1 MLQHKGL
8 FKLSVVG
15 MTAVVGILVNGIS
28 AKAEETILNQS
39 HNKVKVEY
47 RLAQHPKPPTCI
59 KTLVDQLHKHS
70 VIYQALAK
78 RWEGERRLTY
88 RACVRGASPTHCE
101 KILWQPNP
109 YKKRILLTNKQ
120 IWMLE
125 QRYDY
130 Y

>member
-1 MLQHKGL
+1 MLRHKGL
-8 FKLSVVG
+8 MKLSAVG
-15 MTAVVGILVNGIS
+15 MTVIVSILVNGIS

-39 HNKVKVEY
+39 DNKVKVEY
-47 RLAQHPKPPTCI
+47 TLAQHHPQPMCI
-59 KTLVDQLHKHS
+59 KTLVDKLHKHS
-70 VIYQALAK
+70 VIYQALAR
-78 RWEGERRLTY
+78 RWERERRLTY
-88 RACVRGASPTHCE
+88 RACVREASPSHCE
-101 KILWQPNP
+101 KIIWQPNP